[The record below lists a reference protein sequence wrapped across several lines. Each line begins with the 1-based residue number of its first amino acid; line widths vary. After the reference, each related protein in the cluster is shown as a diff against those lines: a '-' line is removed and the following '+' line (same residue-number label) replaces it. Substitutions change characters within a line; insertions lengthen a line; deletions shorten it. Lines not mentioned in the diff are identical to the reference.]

1 MCIATCPC
9 VKKGTIAKLLG
20 RGGPLL
26 LLITPCRFD
35 PFGPR
40 RPVGVTGP
48 LVFPCSR
55 PGSRRLPPALL
66 LPSFL
71 LLRLP
76 AVLLLRHPSQAQL
89 SSRCSVFQSSSFHSS
104 SFSSSA
110 VQSSSREC
118 QDAFTPGCHH
128 SSVSC
133 GETGYI
139 QDSYNYSIC
148 I

>member
-1 MCIATCPC
+1 MCIHIICTYIYIHTYICIYTNIFIHIQKLKRMYIHTHMCIATCPC
-9 VKKGTIAKLLG
+9 VKKSTIAKLLG

-76 AVLLLRHPSQAQL
+76 AVLLLRPSFPSPVVVPL
-89 SSRCSVFQSSSFHSS
+89 LRLPVLLLPFLLL
-104 SFSSSA
+104 
-110 VQSSSREC
+110 
-118 QDAFTPGCHH
+118 
-128 SSVSC
+128 
-133 GETGYI
+133 
-139 QDSYNYSIC
+139 
-148 I
+148 

>member
-9 VKKGTIAKLLG
+9 VKKSTIAKLLG

-76 AVLLLRHPSQAQL
+76 AVLLLRPSFPSPVVVPL
-89 SSRCSVFQSSSFHSS
+89 LRLPVLLLHSS